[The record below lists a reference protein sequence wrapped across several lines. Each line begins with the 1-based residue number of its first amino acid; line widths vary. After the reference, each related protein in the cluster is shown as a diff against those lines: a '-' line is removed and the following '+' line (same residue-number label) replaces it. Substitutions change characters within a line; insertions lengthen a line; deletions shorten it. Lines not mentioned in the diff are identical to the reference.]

1 MNDIDYVLPSG
12 LEVTMSGVPEGASS
26 AMIKEELIRQGRAT
40 AEDFVT
46 SAPAEPAEE
55 ASWIEQNMELPM
67 GLGGALAGA
76 AVGTAILPV
85 VGTAV
90 GGILGGMAGS
100 FGGSLV
106 SNELQGE
113 ELDYADAVQ
122 EAAISLGFDV
132 ATLGLGKVLKPAFIG
147 AKKAL
152 GYSPKEVAEE
162 LVAQASKE
170 GTVTGSRES
179 LQASQAIL
187 QEKGASL
194 TKYQTGQASAI
205 DVFAEKIANMGMLS
219 SGEVASNATKAN
231 AATQSA
237 LTDIVNKVEFGV
249 GNAPADMGE
258 AMYDILNVG
267 KKALSKT
274 YGAGIDELTASL
286 SKKMVNTTPVKAA
299 LEKFLKDNSVKAT
312 GKKGSVA
319 SKIIMPDGSPAAMFD
334 TSGKSVQI
342 STLDPSTVAFI
353 ERQMKEMLEYS
364 TIPAEA
370 LLKFDKKMAGEIR
383 EIGEFGSTVYNTT
396 QSRQLGQ
403 MQEAVQDAFLASL
416 RKADPEAAVSY
427 AGLKKAYAEGMGGLL
442 PEINKG
448 FVNKAG
454 KGDFDSLGNLLVT
467 SANTSRTVAFMKS
480 IDEAYAQIGKG
491 NTGGLA
497 FKSAGEAKQAVK
509 QAYLNKL
516 MPELGS
522 PNFSI
527 AEYADLAKKFSKPS
541 QASKL
546 KAITGDD
553 YGRVKQLFNLMAEAS
568 RKPDSSLGSLLLRG
582 KEYAAIGTVGALA
595 TGAVA
600 GIGGGLVTGAAVLAT
615 PFILAKM
622 ASRPKSV
629 SKLLAFQKT
638 TFKSEALKEK
648 AALFIVSDLMQSLS
662 TREQEEVRASLAQ

>member
-312 GKKGSVA
+312 GKKGSV
-319 SKIIMPDGSPAAMFD
+319 
-334 TSGKSVQI
+334 QI

-527 AEYADLAKKFSKPS
+527 AEYADLAKKFSTPS

-568 RKPDSSLGSLLLRG
+568 KKPDSSLGSLLLRG

>member
-312 GKKGSVA
+312 GKKGSV
-319 SKIIMPDGSPAAMFD
+319 
-334 TSGKSVQI
+334 QI

-527 AEYADLAKKFSKPS
+527 AEYADLAKKFSTPS

>member
-46 SAPAEPAEE
+46 SAPTEPAEE

-219 SGEVASNATKAN
+219 SGEVASNAAKAN

-312 GKKGSVA
+312 GKNGSA
-319 SKIIMPDGSPAAMFD
+319 
-334 TSGKSVQI
+334 QI

-403 MQEAVQDAFLASL
+403 MQEAVQSSFLTAL
-416 RKADPEAAVSY
+416 RNTDTEAAVAY
-427 AGLKKAYAEGMGGLL
+427 AGLKKAYSEGMGGLL

-454 KGDFDSLGNLLVT
+454 KGDFDALGGLLV
-467 SANTSRTVAFMKS
+467 SNANTSRTVAFMRS

-491 NTGGLA
+491 STEGLA
-497 FKSAGEAKQAVK
+497 FKSAGDAKQAVK
-509 QAYLNKL
+509 QAYLSNLLPKL
-516 MPELGS
+516 SS
-522 PNFSI
+522 PDFSI
-527 AEYADLAKKFSKPS
+527 AEYADLAKRFNTPS

-546 KAITGDD
+546 KAITGED
-553 YGRVKQLFNLMAEAS
+553 YGRVKQLLNLMSEAS
-568 RKPDSSLGSLLLRG
+568 KKPDSSLGSLLLRG
-582 KEYAAIGTVGALA
+582 KEYAAIGAVGALA

-600 GIGGGLVTGAAVLAT
+600 GIGGSLVTGAAVLAT
-615 PFILAKM
+615 PVILAKL

-629 SKLLAFQKT
+629 NKLLAFQKT

-662 TREQEEVRASLAQ
+662 TREQEEVRTSLAQ

>member
-12 LEVTMSGVPEGASS
+12 LEVTMSGVPEGASN

-67 GLGGALAGA
+67 GLGGALTGA

-237 LTDIVNKVEFGV
+237 LTDIVNRVEFGV
-249 GNAPADMGE
+249 GNAPTDMGE
-258 AMYDILNVG
+258 AMYDILSVG

-312 GKKGSVA
+312 GKKGSA
-319 SKIIMPDGSPAAMFD
+319 
-334 TSGKSVQI
+334 QI

-509 QAYLNKL
+509 QAYLNNL
-516 MPELGS
+516 MPKLGS
-522 PNFSI
+522 PDFSI

-568 RKPDSSLGSLLLRG
+568 KKPDSSLGSLLLRG